1 MSRILAHF
9 LSLLVLSLLAL
20 FWLILSDEPA
30 TTAKNQTPSPGVEA
44 SRAQAMEKLISRY
57 FSSFSMPADVKTE
70 NQGHGRID
78 TTVTLQ
84 TTLPRPYLNL
94 KFQTTGEGDSLRLT
108 TVAIGKISLS
118 GAPLAWLLRW
128 IPLDN
133 PFSNR
138 PSHPQHF
145 KWKQAVADQANLF
158 SVFIASKPR
167 LRAYYRLV
175 SQWSHK
181 PQDSSSMTSLLRPLF
196 RLAYQ
201 RSTVKTAAAENQALL
216 QVLATYINRKDA
228 GRLFKLDT
236 RYPLRH
242 RRLTLQ
248 GRYDLAQHF
257 SMSAAIASS
266 TNERFA
272 NSIGVYKEL
281 SDIDKGSGFSFS
293 DWVADMAGAKFGTM
307 ASRKDTKARLL
318 QKAMT
323 TVSSEGFFMPNVSDM
338 PDHLGEKRFAS
349 EYGGVEGAA
358 YQRLLQHIS
367 RRIDQCPLYRM

>member
-1 MSRILAHF
+1 MIRILAHF
-9 LSLLVLSLLAL
+9 LSLLVMASLAL
-20 FWLILSDEPA
+20 FWLILSDEPE
-30 TTAKNQTPSPGVEA
+30 TKVKNQPPSPGVET
-44 SRAQAMEKLISRY
+44 SRAQTMEKLISRY
-57 FSSFSMPADVKTE
+57 FSSFSMPIDVKTE
-70 NQGHGRID
+70 SKSHGRID
-78 TTVTLQ
+78 TTVTLR
-84 TTLPRPYLNL
+84 TPLPRPYLNL
-94 KFQTTGEGDSLRLT
+94 KFQTTGEGDNLRLT
-108 TVAIGKISLS
+108 KVVIGKISLS
-118 GAPLAWLLRW
+118 GTPLTWLLRW
-128 IPLDN
+128 IPATAPLIN
-133 PFSNR
+133 H

-145 KWKQAVADQANLF
+145 RWKQAVAGQADLF

-181 PQDSSSMTSLLRPLF
+181 PQDSSSITSLLRPLF

-216 QVLATYINRKDA
+216 QVLATYINHKDA

-257 SMSAAIASS
+257 AMSAAIASS
-266 TNERFA
+266 INERFA

-281 SDIDKGSGFSFS
+281 SDIGKGSGFSFS
-293 DWVADMAGAKFGTM
+293 DLVADMAGAKFGTM
-307 ASRKDTKARLL
+307 ASRKDSKAKLL

-338 PDHLGEKRFAS
+338 PDHLGRKRFAR
-349 EYGGVEGAA
+349 EYGGVEGDV
-358 YQRLLQHIS
+358 YQQLLQHIS
-367 RRIDQCPLYRM
+367 IRIDQCPLYRM